1 MHLALQNYYGMSPE
15 DATVTLSHLEIHHP
29 YGTVGKLPWQDPQK
43 GFEYGAT
50 PESQQLLTLAGE
62 LRTFTEGIDSR
73 KSDIT
78 AIRSTLAS
86 AKRLAF
92 LGFAFHRLNIE
103 LLFPGL
109 ADGEKVRVCPVYA
122 TAHGISSADSLEI
135 KQELSNLAGIHHER
149 MYIRNDLLCSQLF
162 REFWRSLSL

>member
-1 MHLALQNYYGMSPE
+1 MTENTQQSDLSERLSKVAIICFNYDRCIEHYMHLALQNYYGMSPE

-109 ADGEKVRVCPVYA
+109 ADGEKVVSYVHAFVMNTCKIA
-122 TAHGISSADSLEI
+122 KFLF
-135 KQELSNLAGIHHER
+135 
-149 MYIRNDLLCSQLF
+149 DL
-162 REFWRSLSL
+162 